1 MKYDRK
7 NQLYKI
13 KPPFHH
19 FNLNLFQFLEAPD
32 YPYTFI
38 FRRFFSVGSKMNT
51 SYSSIKAN
59 EGFFPSMVYW
69 SLKSIISLVAVFGN
83 GIVMW
88 LICTRKRLH
97 CTANWYVL
105 SLATADFCTGLII
118 TPSELICL
126 WKPAM
131 CIWPL
136 AVRGSFYNYPISV
149 SICCLCVLT
158 LDRYLCVLY
167 PLKYTRCMTSKLV
180 VGLISSSWILP
191 GILNFVCLFWLDAP
205 ISIQDTAD
213 KVVTILQIFLV
224 SFLPSI
230 FLVYAY
236 TKILFT
242 AIKQRRRSTEHI
254 FQLRFNHKGGDSEH
268 VISQRGRERSSTVK
282 VLGFVITF
290 FVLCWIPSL
299 YRAICGN
306 FLPCTVSSSVVQIS
320 RLLILLNSGMN
331 FAVYA
336 FLKKDIRTELCKTC
350 RKEGNRSRERF
361 CLMERSSRASSND
374 LNRSSVKASR

>member
-1 MKYDRK
+1 
-7 NQLYKI
+7 
-13 KPPFHH
+13 
-19 FNLNLFQFLEAPD
+19 
-32 YPYTFI
+32 
-38 FRRFFSVGSKMNT
+38 MNT
-51 SYSSIKAN
+51 SNSSIKAS
-59 EGFFPSMVYW
+59 EGLFPSVVYW
-69 SLKSIISLVAVFGN
+69 TFKSIISLVAVFGN
-83 GIVMW
+83 GIVMG

-97 CTANWYVL
+97 CTPNWYVL

-118 TPSELICL
+118 TPSELICF

-136 AVRGSFYNYPISV
+136 AVRSSFYNYPISV

-158 LDRYLCVLY
+158 LDRYLFVLY
-167 PLKYTRCMTSKLV
+167 PLKYTRCMTSKV
-180 VGLISSSWILP
+180 VASLISSSWILP
-191 GILNFVCLFWLDAP
+191 GILNFARLFWLDASL
-205 ISIQDTAD
+205 SIQDTAN
-213 KVVTILQIFLV
+213 KVVTIIQIFLV

-236 TKILFT
+236 TRILFT
-242 AIKQRRRSTEHI
+242 AVKQRRRSTEHI
-254 FQLRFNHKGGDSEH
+254 SQLRFNHNGGDSEQ
-268 VISQRGRERSSTVK
+268 VMSQRGRERSSTVK

-299 YRAICGN
+299 YRAICGE
-306 FLPCTVSSSVVQIS
+306 FLSCTASTSVVQIS

-350 RKEGNRSRERF
+350 RKPRSRSRERF
-361 CLMERSSRASSND
+361 YLMERSSRTSSNVD

>member
-1 MKYDRK
+1 
-7 NQLYKI
+7 
-13 KPPFHH
+13 
-19 FNLNLFQFLEAPD
+19 
-32 YPYTFI
+32 
-38 FRRFFSVGSKMNT
+38 MNT
-51 SYSSIKAN
+51 SNSSIPAT
-59 EGFFPSMVYW
+59 EGLFPSVVYW
-69 SLKSIISLVAVFGN
+69 SLKSIISFVAVFGN

-105 SLATADFCTGLII
+105 SLATADFCTGFII

-167 PLKYTRCMTSKLV
+167 PLTHTRCMTSKLV

-191 GILNFVCLFWLDAP
+191 GILNFVSLSWLEAP
-205 ISIQDTAD
+205 TSTQDTAS
-213 KVVTILQIFLV
+213 KVVTIIQIFLL
-224 SFLPSI
+224 SFLSSI

-236 TKILFT
+236 TRILFT
-242 AIKQRRRSTEHI
+242 AVKQRRRSTERI
-254 FQLRFNHKGGDSEH
+254 YQLRFNHKGDDSEH

-299 YRAICGN
+299 YRAICGE
-306 FLPCTVSSSVVQIS
+306 FLPCAVSTSVVQIS
-320 RLLILLNSGMN
+320 RLLILLNSGIN

-336 FLKKDIRTELCKTC
+336 FLKRDIRTELCRTC
-350 RKEGNRSRERF
+350 RKQRNRLKECF
-361 CLMERSSRASSND
+361 YLMERSSKGSNND
-374 LNRSSVKASR
+374 LNRSSVKSSG

>member
-1 MKYDRK
+1 
-7 NQLYKI
+7 
-13 KPPFHH
+13 
-19 FNLNLFQFLEAPD
+19 
-32 YPYTFI
+32 
-38 FRRFFSVGSKMNT
+38 MNT
-51 SYSSIKAN
+51 SNSSIKA
-59 EGFFPSMVYW
+59 GDWFFPSVVYW
-69 SLKSIISLVAVFGN
+69 SLKSIISLVAVIGN

-118 TPSELICL
+118 TPSELTCL
-126 WKPAM
+126 WKLAM

-136 AVRGSFYNYPISV
+136 TLRVSFYNYPISV
-149 SICCLCVLT
+149 SICCLFALT

-180 VGLISSSWILP
+180 IGLITSSWILP
-191 GILNFVCLFWLDAP
+191 GILNFVCLLWMDSS
-205 ISIQDTAD
+205 ISIQKNAD
-213 KVVTILQIFLV
+213 KVVTIMQIFLV
-224 SFLPSI
+224 SFLPSF

-236 TKILFT
+236 TRILFT
-242 AIKQRRRSTEHI
+242 AVRHRRRSTERI
-254 FQLRFNHKGGDSEH
+254 SQLRFNTKEGDSEH
-268 VISQRGRERSSTVK
+268 CVMSQRGRERSSTVK
-282 VLGFVITF
+282 VLGIVITF

-299 YRAICGN
+299 YRATCGY
-306 FLPCTVSSSVVQIS
+306 FLQCTVSASVVQIS

-336 FLKKDIRTELCKTC
+336 FLKKDIRKELCKTC
-350 RKEGNRSRERF
+350 RKERDRSREHVR
-361 CLMERSSRASSND
+361 LMGRLSRASSND

>member
-1 MKYDRK
+1 M
-7 NQLYKI
+7 
-13 KPPFHH
+13 
-19 FNLNLFQFLEAPD
+19 
-32 YPYTFI
+32 
-38 FRRFFSVGSKMNT
+38 ST
-51 SYSSIKAN
+51 SNSSIPAR
-59 EGFFPSMVYW
+59 EGLFPSVVYW

-88 LICTRKRLH
+88 LICTRTRLH
-97 CTANWYVL
+97 CKANWYVL

-158 LDRYLCVLY
+158 LDRYLCVLH
-167 PLKYTRCMTSKLV
+167 PLTYTRCMTSNLV
-180 VGLISSSWILP
+180 LGLISSSWILP
-191 GILNFVCLFWLDAP
+191 GILNFVSLSWLDAP
-205 ISIQDTAD
+205 TSIQDTAS
-213 KVVTILQIFLV
+213 KVVTIIQIFLV
-224 SFLPSI
+224 SLLPSI

-236 TKILFT
+236 TRILFT
-242 AIKQRRRSTEHI
+242 AVKQRRRSTERI
-254 FQLRFNHKGGDSEH
+254 YQLRFNHKGEDNEH
-268 VISQRGRERSSTVK
+268 IVMSQRGSERSSTVK

-299 YRAICGN
+299 YRAICGEY
-306 FLPCTVSSSVVQIS
+306 LPCTVSTSVVQIS
-320 RLLILLNSGMN
+320 RLLILLNSGIN

-336 FLKKDIRTELCKTC
+336 FLKRDIRTELCKTC
-350 RKEGNRSRERF
+350 QKQRNRSKE
-361 CLMERSSRASSND
+361 CLYLKERSSRASSND
-374 LNRSSVKASR
+374 LNRSSVKSSR

>member
-1 MKYDRK
+1 
-7 NQLYKI
+7 
-13 KPPFHH
+13 
-19 FNLNLFQFLEAPD
+19 
-32 YPYTFI
+32 
-38 FRRFFSVGSKMNT
+38 MNA
-51 SYSSIKAN
+51 SNSSISPS
-59 EGFFPSMVYW
+59 EGLLPSVVYW

-88 LICTRKRLH
+88 LICTRKQLH

-136 AVRGSFYNYPISV
+136 AVRSSFYNYPISV

-158 LDRYLCVLY
+158 LDRYLCVLS
-167 PLKYTRCMTSKLV
+167 PLKYSRYMTSKLV
-180 VGLISSSWILP
+180 VGLISLSWILP
-191 GILNFVCLFWLDAP
+191 GILNFVCLFWLEAP
-205 ISIQDTAD
+205 ISIQDTAN
-213 KVVTILQIFLV
+213 KVLTIIQIFLV
-224 SFLPSI
+224 TFLPSI

-236 TKILFT
+236 TRILF
-242 AIKQRRRSTEHI
+242 AAVKQRRRSAEHI
-254 FQLRFNHKGGDSEH
+254 SQLRFNHKGEESEQ
-268 VISQRGRERSSTVK
+268 VMSQRGRERSSTVK
-282 VLGFVITF
+282 VFGFVITF

-299 YRAICGN
+299 YRAICGV
-306 FLPCTVSSSVVQIS
+306 FLPCTVSASVVQIS

-336 FLKKDIRTELCKTC
+336 FLKKDIRSELCNTC
-350 RKEGNRSRERF
+350 RKARGRSREHF
-361 CLMERSSRASSND
+361 YLIERSSRASSND
-374 LNRSSVKASR
+374 LNRSSVKGPR